1 MRRSSRRTSRT
12 CGASSASHGCSTPS
26 VASATCYARRRRRE
40 MSLRARLLLVTVGLV
55 TLGLL
60 IADGVTYRAL
70 SSSLLE
76 RVDEQLAQVG
86 AVAVQSLD
94 AQFPMPDG
102 PGPAPGYGPP
112 AGSYAALL
120 DPTGNVV
127 HEHSFD
133 YQGDQEETAPVPVLP
148 KDLPGST
155 SGGVGTTT
163 FSTGATDGDT
173 RFRVEAVGPRAGAGT
188 LVIAVPLTEMRETLG
203 RLLTIEALVTIG
215 VALAAGAL
223 ALWLVRIGLRPLE
236 TMGTTAGAIAAG
248 DLSRRVE
255 PADGATEI
263 GRLGTSLNAMLAQI
277 EAAFDERRAS
287 EERLRRF
294 VGDASHEL
302 RTPITSIR
310 GYAELFR
317 RGADTRPDDLARSMS
332 RIEAEAERMGV
343 LVDDLLLLARLDQGR
358 PLERE
363 PVDLTTVVS
372 DAVDAARVIE
382 PDRVLDA
389 DLGSS
394 VSVAGDAG
402 RLRQVVD
409 NLLENARVHTPAGTP
424 THVTLR
430 AEDAGVV
437 LRVADE
443 GPGMDAEIATKAFE
457 RFTRGDPARARA
469 TGGAGLG
476 LAIVAAIVEAHGGS
490 VRFVD
495 ADVGAT
501 IEVRL
506 PRGEAV
512 PSPPPTP
519 APPG

>member
-1 MRRSSRRTSRT
+1 
-12 CGASSASHGCSTPS
+12 
-26 VASATCYARRRRRE
+26 

-60 IADGVTYRAL
+60 IADVVTYRAL

-76 RVDEQLAQVG
+76 RVDEQLVQVSQ
-86 AVAVQSLD
+86 AAASALD
-94 AQFPMPDG
+94 PQGFQTPGGPSG
-102 PGPAPGYGPP
+102 PGDGPP

-120 DPTGNVV
+120 DASGTVV
-127 HEHSFD
+127 RAQSFE
-133 YQGDQEETAPVPVLP
+133 YQSGQTEDPPVPDLP
-148 KDLPGST
+148 SGLPGSAT
-155 SGGVGTTT
+155 GGVGTTT
-163 FSTGATDGDT
+163 FFARAEGGGTG
-173 RFRVEAVGPRAGAGT
+173 FRVQAIGPRPNGGT
-188 LVIAVPLTEMRETLG
+188 LVVAVPLTEMRETLG

-215 VALAAGAL
+215 VALTAGAL
-223 ALWLVRIGLRPLE
+223 ALWLVKVGLRPLE
-236 TMGTTAGAIAAG
+236 TMGRTAGAIAAG
-248 DLSRRVE
+248 DLARRVE
-255 PADGATEI
+255 PADDTTEI
-263 GRLGTSLNAMLAQI
+263 GKLGTSLNAMLAQI

-317 RGADTRPDDLARSMS
+317 RGANTRPDDLARSMS
-332 RIEAEAERMGV
+332 RIEGEAERMGV

-358 PLERE
+358 PLERDE
-363 PVDLTTVVS
+363 VEVAQVVG
-372 DAVDAARVIE
+372 DAVDAAKAID
-382 PDRVLDA
+382 PARVLDA
-389 DLGSS
+389 DLERPAT
-394 VSVAGDAG
+394 VVGDAG

>member
-1 MRRSSRRTSRT
+1 
-12 CGASSASHGCSTPS
+12 
-26 VASATCYARRRRRE
+26 
-40 MSLRARLLLVTVGLV
+40 MSLRARLLIVTVGLV

-60 IADGVTYRAL
+60 IADVVTYRAL

-76 RVDEQLAQVG
+76 RVDEQLAQVSQ
-86 AVAVQSLD
+86 AAVQALD
-94 AQFPMPDG
+94 PQGFPLPGGSG
-102 PGPAPGYGPP
+102 PGPGYGPP

-120 DPTGNVV
+120 DASGHVV
-127 HEHSFD
+127 RAHSFE
-133 YQGDQEETAPVPVLP
+133 YQSQQDDEPPIPDLP
-148 KDLPGST
+148 AGLPGST
-155 SGGVGTTT
+155 NGGTGTTT
-163 FSTGATDGDT
+163 FSTGSQDGDT
-173 RFRVEAVGPRAGAGT
+173 RFRVEAVGPQSNAGT

-215 VALAAGAL
+215 VALTAGAL
-223 ALWLVRIGLRPLE
+223 ALWLVKVGLRPLA
-236 TMGTTAGAIAAG
+236 TMGSTAGAIAAG

-255 PADGATEI
+255 PADDSTEI
-263 GRLGTSLNAMLAQI
+263 GKLGTSLNAMLAQI

-358 PLERE
+358 PLEE
-363 PVDLTTVVS
+363 KPVDLVSVVT
-372 DAVDAARVIE
+372 DAVDAARAID

-389 DLGSS
+389 DLDGPERI
-394 VSVAGDAG
+394 VGDAG
-402 RLRQVVD
+402 RLRQVID

-424 THVTLR
+424 TRVTLR
-430 AEDAGVV
+430 ADDGAAV
-437 LRVADE
+437 LTVADE
-443 GPGMDAEIATKAFE
+443 GPGMDPEVASKAFE
-457 RFTRGDPARARA
+457 RFYRGDPARARS

-476 LAIVAAIVEAHGGS
+476 LAIVAAIVESHGGS
-490 VRFVD
+490 VRVLDTD
-495 ADVGAT
+495 AGTA
-501 IEVRL
+501 IEVRF
-506 PRGEAV
+506 PHEQPAPAV
-512 PSPPPTP
+512 PPPPPVP
-519 APPG
+519 AT

>member
-1 MRRSSRRTSRT
+1 
-12 CGASSASHGCSTPS
+12 
-26 VASATCYARRRRRE
+26 

-60 IADGVTYRAL
+60 IADVVTYRAL

-76 RVDEQLAQVG
+76 RVDEQLAQVQS
-86 AVAVQSLD
+86 VVQGFGTQAPPPD
-94 AQFPMPDG
+94 ASG
-102 PGPAPGYGPP
+102 PGPGYGGPP

-120 DPTGNVV
+120 DPSGHVV
-127 HEHSFD
+127 REHSFQ
-133 YQGDQEETAPVPVLP
+133 YQGGQQEEAPIPELP
-148 KDLPGST
+148 GDLPGST
-155 SGGVGTTT
+155 TGGTGTTT
-163 FSTGATDGDT
+163 FFAGSQNGDT
-173 RFRVEAVGPRAGAGT
+173 RFRVEAIAVDPAGT

-215 VALAAGAL
+215 VALTAGAL
-223 ALWLVRIGLRPLE
+223 ALWLVKVGLRPLE

-255 PADGATEI
+255 PADDATEI
-263 GRLGTSLNAMLAQI
+263 GKLGTSLNAMLAQI

-317 RGADTRPDDLARSMS
+317 RGASTRPDDLARSMA

-358 PLERE
+358 PLERK
-363 PVDLTTVVS
+363 PVDLVSVVT
-372 DAVDAARVIE
+372 DAVDAARAIDPE
-382 PDRVLDA
+382 RVLDA
-389 DLGSS
+389 DLDGPEW
-394 VSVAGDAG
+394 VIGDAG
-402 RLRQVVD
+402 RLRQVID
-409 NLLENARVHTPAGTP
+409 NLLENARVHTPSGTA

-430 AEDAGVV
+430 AADDGGAV
-437 LRVADE
+437 LTIADE
-443 GPGMDAEIATKAFE
+443 GPGMDPEVASKAFE
-457 RFTRGDPARARA
+457 RFYRGDPARARS

-476 LAIVAAIVEAHGGS
+476 LAIVAAIVESHGGI
-490 VRFVD
+490 VRVMD
-495 ADVGAT
+495 TDVGTT
-501 IEVRL
+501 IEVRFQ
-506 PRGEAV
+506 REEAMIPV
-512 PSPPPTP
+512 PPPP
-519 APPG
+519 SA

>member
-1 MRRSSRRTSRT
+1 
-12 CGASSASHGCSTPS
+12 
-26 VASATCYARRRRRE
+26 

-60 IADGVTYRAL
+60 IADVVTYRAL

-94 AQFPMPDG
+94 AQFPMPEG
-102 PGPAPGYGPP
+102 PVPGPGYGPP

-120 DPTGNVV
+120 DPAGNVV
-127 HEHSFD
+127 HERSFE
-133 YQGDQEETAPVPVLP
+133 YEPGQQEAPPVPALP
-148 KDLPGST
+148 AGLPGST
-155 SGGVGTTT
+155 SGGIGTTT
-163 FSTGATDGDT
+163 FSAGATDGDT
-173 RFRVEAVGPRAGAGT
+173 RFRVEAVGPRPGAGT

-215 VALAAGAL
+215 VALTAGAL
-223 ALWLVRIGLRPLE
+223 ALWLVKIGLRPLE
-236 TMGTTAGAIAAG
+236 TMGATAGAIAAG

-255 PADGATEI
+255 PADDTTEI
-263 GRLGTSLNAMLAQI
+263 GKLGTSLNAMLAQI

-310 GYAELFR
+310 GYAVLFR
-317 RGADTRPDDLARSMS
+317 RGASARPDDLERSMS

-363 PVDLTTVVS
+363 NVDLRAVVS
-372 DAVDAARVIE
+372 EAVDAARAID
-382 PDRVLDA
+382 PDRVLDV
-389 DLGSS
+389 DLNGSA
-394 VSVAGDAG
+394 VVTGDAG

-409 NLLENARVHTPAGTP
+409 NLLENARVHTPSGTP
-424 THVTLR
+424 THVGLR
-430 AEDAGVV
+430 SEDGGAV
-437 LRVADE
+437 LTIADE
-443 GPGMDAEIATKAFE
+443 GPGMDPEVASKAFE
-457 RFTRGDPARARA
+457 RFYRGDPARARS

-476 LAIVAAIVEAHGGS
+476 LPIVAAIVESHGGS
-490 VRFVD
+490 VAVLDTD
-495 ADVGAT
+495 AGTT
-501 IEVRL
+501 IEVHL
-506 PRGEAV
+506 PGAETT
-512 PSPPPTP
+512 PPPVPPLPP
-519 APPG
+519 APSE

>member
-1 MRRSSRRTSRT
+1 
-12 CGASSASHGCSTPS
+12 
-26 VASATCYARRRRRE
+26 V
-40 MSLRARLLLVTVGLV
+40 SLRARLLLVTVGLV

-60 IADGVTYRAL
+60 IADVVTYRAL

-86 AVAVQSLD
+86 AVAVQSLN
-94 AQFPMPDG
+94 AGFPMPDEPG
-102 PGPAPGYGPP
+102 PGPGNGPP

-120 DPTGNVV
+120 DPSGAVV
-127 HEHSFD
+127 HERSFD
-133 YQGDQEETAPVPVLP
+133 YQSGQEGTAPVPVLP
-148 KDLPGST
+148 SGLPGST
-155 SGGVGTTT
+155 SAAAGTMT

-173 RFRVEAVGPRAGAGT
+173 RFRVEAVGPRPGAGT

-203 RLLTIEALVTIG
+203 RLLTIELLVTIG
-215 VALAAGAL
+215 VALTAGAL

-236 TMGTTAGAIAAG
+236 AMGATAGAIAAG

-255 PADGATEI
+255 PADGSTEI
-263 GRLGTSLNAMLAQI
+263 GKLGTSLNAMLAQI

-358 PLERE
+358 PLEQKN
-363 PVDLTTVVS
+363 VDLRAVVGE
-372 DAVDAARVIE
+372 AVDAARAID
-382 PDRVLDA
+382 PGRVLDA
-389 DLGSS
+389 DLDGPTEIT
-394 VSVAGDAG
+394 GDAG
-402 RLRQVVD
+402 RLRQVID
-409 NLLENARVHTPAGTP
+409 NLLENARVHTPSGTP
-424 THVTLR
+424 THV
-430 AEDAGVV
+430 V
-437 LRVADE
+437 LRSEDGGALLTIADE
-443 GPGMDAEIATKAFE
+443 GPGMDPEVASKAFE
-457 RFTRGDPARARA
+457 RFYRGDPARARS

-476 LAIVAAIVEAHGGS
+476 LAIVAAIVESHGGR
-490 VRFVD
+490 VRVLD
-495 ADVGAT
+495 TDTGTT
-501 IEVRL
+501 IEVHLVGAAATAPDVPPL
-506 PRGEAV
+506 P
-512 PSPPPTP
+512 P
-519 APPG
+519 APSD

>member
-1 MRRSSRRTSRT
+1 
-12 CGASSASHGCSTPS
+12 
-26 VASATCYARRRRRE
+26 

-60 IADGVTYRAL
+60 IADVVTYRAL

-76 RVDEQLAQVG
+76 RVDEQLAQVSQS
-86 AVAVQSLD
+86 AVQLLD
-94 AQFPMPDG
+94 PQGFPPPGGSG
-102 PGPAPGYGPP
+102 PGPGYDGPP
-112 AGSYAALL
+112 AGSYAALV
-120 DPTGNVV
+120 DASGHVARA
-127 HEHSFD
+127 HSFG
-133 YQGDQEETAPVPVLP
+133 YQSGQQEDPPIPSLP
-148 KDLPGST
+148 AGLPGST
-155 SGGVGTTT
+155 TGGTGTTT
-163 FSTGATDGDT
+163 FFAGSQDGDT
-173 RFRVEAVGPRAGAGT
+173 RFRVEAIALEPAGT

-215 VALAAGAL
+215 VALTAGAL
-223 ALWLVRIGLRPLE
+223 ALWLVKVGLRPLE

-255 PADGATEI
+255 PADDSTEI
-263 GRLGTSLNAMLAQI
+263 GKLGRSLNAMLSQI

-317 RGADTRPDDLARSMS
+317 RGASTRPDDLARSMS

-358 PLERE
+358 PLERK
-363 PVDLTTVVS
+363 PVDLVAVVT
-372 DAVDAARVIE
+372 DAVDAARAID

-389 DLGSS
+389 DLDGPATA
-394 VSVAGDAG
+394 VGDAG
-402 RLRQVVD
+402 RLRQVID
-409 NLLENARVHTPAGTP
+409 NLLENARVHTPTGTP

-430 AEDAGVV
+430 TADDGGAV
-437 LRVADE
+437 LTIADE
-443 GPGMDAEIATKAFE
+443 GPGMDPEVASKAFE
-457 RFTRGDPARARA
+457 RFYRGDPARARS

-476 LAIVAAIVEAHGGS
+476 LAIVAAIVESHGGS
-490 VRFVD
+490 VRVLD
-495 ADVGAT
+495 TEIGTT
-501 IEVRL
+501 IEARF
-506 PRGEAV
+506 PHEEAF
-512 PSPPPTP
+512 PPPPVPP
-519 APPG
+519 A

>member
-1 MRRSSRRTSRT
+1 
-12 CGASSASHGCSTPS
+12 
-26 VASATCYARRRRRE
+26 

-60 IADGVTYRAL
+60 IADVVTYRAL

-112 AGSYAALL
+112 VGSYAALL

-148 KDLPGST
+148 RDLPGST

-236 TMGTTAGAIAAG
+236 TMGTTAGAIAGG

-317 RGADTRPDDLARSMS
+317 RGASTRPDDLERSMS

-363 PVDLTTVVS
+363 HVDLRNVVTE
-372 DAVDAARVIE
+372 AFDAARAID
-382 PDRVLDA
+382 PDRVLEA
-389 DLGSS
+389 DLDGTA
-394 VSVAGDAG
+394 VVLGDAG

-409 NLLENARVHTPAGTP
+409 NLLENARVHTPSGTP
-424 THVTLR
+424 THITLR
-430 AEDAGVV
+430 ADDEGAV
-437 LRVADE
+437 LTIADE
-443 GPGMDAEIATKAFE
+443 GPGMDTEVASKAFE
-457 RFTRGDPARARA
+457 RFYRGDPARARS

-476 LAIVAAIVEAHGGS
+476 LAIVSAIVGSHGGS
-490 VRFVD
+490 VRVLD
-495 ADVGAT
+495 TDTGTT
-501 IEVRL
+501 IEVHL
-506 PRGEAV
+506 PGTEAAAAPV
-512 PSPPPTP
+512 PPPPP
-519 APPG
+519 A